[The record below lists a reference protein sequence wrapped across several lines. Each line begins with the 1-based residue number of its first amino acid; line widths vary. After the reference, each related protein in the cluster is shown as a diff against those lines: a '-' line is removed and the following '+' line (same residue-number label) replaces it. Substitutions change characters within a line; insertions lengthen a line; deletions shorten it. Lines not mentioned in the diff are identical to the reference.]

1 MSQRI
6 AVVITLALSSFGC
19 ASAHPSAE
27 VAPGIY
33 ELSASADTDACSPHR
48 AVGVMGEV
56 AVLVEA
62 GAVDAPVPDMD
73 APLLVAPRVRLAP
86 GQSYHSETNRR
97 IPGCESAWV
106 HEEWTMLQGG
116 AEGFRVLHTQEWQGL
131 AACAGA
137 RDVMPGAPEADCRS
151 ERVLDYALSSVC
163 RAPCRLL
170 LGDTDSVVCSCD

>member
-19 ASAHPSAE
+19 ASAHPSDE

-73 APLLVAPRVRLAP
+73 APLLLAPRVRLAP

-116 AEGFRVLHTQEWQGL
+116 AEGFIYESRLL
-131 AACAGA
+131 AAGDLIGEAFGQYGA
-137 RDVMPGAPEADCRS
+137 
-151 ERVLDYALSSVC
+151 ER
-163 RAPCRLL
+163 
-170 LGDTDSVVCSCD
+170 